1 MEITPANAGMFLI
14 IFTIAFILM
23 DEYIAKPIRRSRLEK
38 RALTDPK
45 AKEALRIADEVA
57 ARHGGKHV

>member
-1 MEITPANAGMFLI
+1 MEITPANAGMFLV

-23 DEYIAKPIRRSRLEK
+23 DEYIAKPIRRARLEK

-45 AKEALRIADEVA
+45 AAEAIRISNEVA
-57 ARHGGKHV
+57 ARHGKKHA